1 MDSFIKAFMLGL
13 SLSPVCLFTC
23 TPLVVPYVLS
33 EGNGFIQTLKVSLNF
48 LLGRFLGYMAVGT
61 FAWYISKAIF
71 KNDVIKN
78 VISGVSFFILAAFLM
93 HHALIKSK
101 TNSCGCGADSSG
113 AAGAEGGSGAM
124 GFFSK
129 TALGLGF
136 LTAFNICPP
145 ILIAVF
151 EAANRHGLLSA
162 LFFYFAFFA
171 GSSIYFAIV
180 PFLGAA
186 CRGKTAVTI
195 GKICAIGIGSYYLY
209 QGVYK
214 TVGGLALLWK

>member
-33 EGNGFIQTLKVSLNF
+33 EGNGFMRSLSVSLNF
-48 LLGRFLGYMAVGT
+48 LLGRFMGYLSVGA
-61 FAWYISKAIF
+61 FAWYVSKAIF
-71 KNDVIKN
+71 RNESVKDI
-78 VISGVSFFILAAFLM
+78 ISGISFFVLAAFLV
-93 HHALIKSK
+93 HHALVKSK
-101 TNSCGCGADSSG
+101 NGACGCGAETG
-113 AAGAEGGSGAM
+113 GTAAGPAA

-151 EAANRHGLLSA
+151 EAANKRGILSA
-162 LFFYFAFFA
+162 MLFYVAFFA

-186 CRGKTAVTI
+186 CRGKTAINI
-195 GKICAIGIGSYYLY
+195 GRVCAVGIGAYYLY
-209 QGVYK
+209 QGVFK
-214 TVGGLALLWK
+214 MVSGMAAAWK

>member
-1 MDSFIKAFMLGL
+1 MDSFVKAFMLGL

-33 EGNGFIQTLKVSLNF
+33 GGNGFLESLKVSANF
-48 LLGRFLGYMAVGT
+48 LLGRFAGYMAVGT

-71 KNDVIKN
+71 KNAVTKN
-78 VISGVSFFILAAFLM
+78 VISGISFFVLAAFLL

-101 TNSCGCGADSSG
+101 NGSCGCGAD
-113 AAGAEGGSGAM
+113 AGDAPSILNGY
-124 GFFSK
+124 FSK

-151 EAANRHGLLSA
+151 EAANRHGLMSA
-162 LFFYFAFFA
+162 LFFYVAFFT
-171 GSSIYFAIV
+171 GSSIYFIIV

-186 CRGKTAVTI
+186 CRGKTAVNI
-195 GKICAIGIGSYYLY
+195 GRVCAVVIGAYYLY
-209 QGVYK
+209 QGVFK
-214 TVGGLALLWK
+214 TVGGLALMWK

>member
-33 EGNGFIQTLKVSLNF
+33 EGNGFVRTLGVSLNF
-48 LLGRFLGYMAVGT
+48 LFGRFLGYMAVGT

-71 KNDVIKN
+71 RNAVVKN
-78 VISGVSFFILAAFLM
+78 VISGVSFFILAAFLL
-93 HHALIKSK
+93 HYALIKAK
-101 TNSCGCGADSSG
+101 GVSCGCGADTVS
-113 AAGAEGGSGAM
+113 ARP

-129 TALGLGF
+129 TAFGLGF

-171 GSSIYFAIV
+171 GSSVYFAVV

-186 CRGKTAVTI
+186 CRGRTAVIT
-195 GKICAIGIGSYYLY
+195 GKICAVIIGAYYLY

-214 TVGGLALLWK
+214 TVGGLAILWK

>member
-48 LLGRFLGYMAVGT
+48 LLGRFAGYMAVGA
-61 FAWYISKAIF
+61 FAWHVSKAIF
-71 KNDVIKN
+71 KNEIVKN

-93 HHALIKSK
+93 HHALIKTK
-101 TNSCGCGADSSG
+101 NSRCGCGAEALGTAGPAASG
-113 AAGAEGGSGAM
+113 AA

-151 EAANRHGLLSA
+151 EAANKHGLLSA
-162 LFFYFAFFA
+162 LFFYFAFFT
-171 GSSIYFAIV
+171 GSSIYFAVV

-214 TVGGLALLWK
+214 MVGGLALLWK